1 MADIPIVPKEPT
13 VVEPKTG
20 DKPVIKIE
28 PPQKIYE
35 TEKKIVREKQIIW
48 YVWLI
53 IEVILFCRFL
63 LKLFGANPT
72 SLFSIIITILSTP
85 FTFLFTGLFS
95 PIIVPV
101 GHIVIEWSTLFAML
115 IYTLIAWVMTVF
127 FRLKKPIYPQEAER
141 KVNQEPPDI

>member
-85 FTFLFTGLFS
+85 F
-95 PIIVPV
+95 
-101 GHIVIEWSTLFAML
+101 AML